1 MGFLCCSINNTTSIK
16 ELLDVLT
23 HGRSD
28 VNPNPAKAAVS
39 FFGYRVS
46 IPGYWCSV
54 PLLRIIYKVLVLAR
68 EKQNAFTPQERVD
81 GEHIIQIIHNLDG
94 MRKDSLN
101 SSSCIKRFFYNV
113 SDFFIWLYFC
123 KTFNTWYKECIDYEL
138 FQVPTIVST

>member
-1 MGFLCCSINNTTSIK
+1 MGFLCCAVNNTTSIK

-28 VNPNPAKAAVS
+28 IKPNPAKAAVS

-68 EKQNAFTPQERVD
+68 EKQNEFTQQERVD
-81 GEHIIQIIHNLDG
+81 GEHIIQIIHGLQDR
-94 MRKDSLN
+94 RKDSLN
-101 SSSCIKRFFYNV
+101 NSCCIKRFFYHI
-113 SDFFIWLYFC
+113 SDFFTRLYFC
-123 KTFNTWYKECIDYEL
+123 KTFNTWYTESVHYHL
-138 FQVPTIVST
+138 FDPPAANT